1 MDQLV
6 TQADI
11 ARHFGVSREAV
22 RKWALKD
29 TFPSRAGARTYR
41 LEEVISWREAE
52 LTSSQK

>member
-11 ARHFGVSREAV
+11 ARHFAVTREAV
-22 RKWALKD
+22 RKWSLKD
-29 TFPSRAGARTYR
+29 DFPERAGERTYR
-41 LEEVISWREAE
+41 LADVVAWREDK

>member
-11 ARHFGVSREAV
+11 ARHFNVTREAV

-29 TFPSRAGARTYR
+29 TFPARAGERTYR
-41 LEEVISWREAE
+41 LEEVIAWRKEQ
-52 LTSSQK
+52 LTSSQS